1 MPSTGFSRYPR
12 YLGTAKVI
20 RLLPIGSPNDTSKTV
35 AGARTSFFLFSGVAI
50 EKQRLVDQRVYGG
63 RLNRS
68 FSGEQI
74 SNCCLSLTVT
84 GSEPGVTPPE
94 TDSLHTARPHHH
106 SLILHPD
113 YYWMGNGG
121 LADQKSNKRV
131 GSPTSSTLR
140 CRVQMPSKSK
150 QRICPFSGRRP
161 TEVIPAVIPKSRPRL
176 NSKYRLT

>member
-1 MPSTGFSRYPR
+1 MKRSKRAALALVIKISSADRSLTGRRSGDRSSTCRYPQESSYKDRVIRNSLVPSTGFSRYPR

-35 AGARTSFFLFSGVAI
+35 AGARISFFLFSGVAI

-84 GSEPGVTPPE
+84 GSKPGVTPPE

-113 YYWMGNGG
+113 YY
-121 LADQKSNKRV
+121 
-131 GSPTSSTLR
+131 
-140 CRVQMPSKSK
+140 
-150 QRICPFSGRRP
+150 
-161 TEVIPAVIPKSRPRL
+161 
-176 NSKYRLT
+176 